1 MNNSLSRRVPGLREP
16 GPALQLL
23 ASVLLVFVI
32 AFGADV
38 LLQWAVGLFVAGI
51 VEQDTFFYSAVRQ
64 QDAFAQTIL
73 AVIKLVSFLA
83 LGIGFVAML
92 ALFFTAFY
100 RRARPPQAFQP
111 GAKPLLKATLLSL
124 RGIATVTFMFLV
136 VTAIYELFLR
146 IVGNQPPF
154 FLLAALVTASMYVF
168 ILAYSLFDY
177 AKELRA
183 MYPGAVAKRRTT
195 HHEGRSRK

>member
-1 MNNSLSRRVPGLREP
+1 MILEAYFSSIRLPVVQGRKGVMNNSLSRGIPRIKEP
-16 GPALQLL
+16 APTLQLL
-23 ASVLLVFVI
+23 ASVTLVFLL

-38 LLQWAVGLFVAGI
+38 LLQWAVGLFIAGI

-111 GAKPLLKATLLSL
+111 VAKPL
-124 RGIATVTFMFLV
+124 
-136 VTAIYELFLR
+136 
-146 IVGNQPPF
+146 
-154 FLLAALVTASMYVF
+154 
-168 ILAYSLFDY
+168 
-177 AKELRA
+177 
-183 MYPGAVAKRRTT
+183 
-195 HHEGRSRK
+195 